1 MYKYRITLEPTT
13 QSQTPQGSTTQF
25 QVQNHDDLLEIVEAV
40 RSKGLLDAD
49 KSAAL
54 AVGLKL
60 FSEIVMEKRS
70 DPLFEPLWEPIR
82 SFTRRLKALQATAA
96 QYQILATDSSK
107 SPLSR

>member
-1 MYKYRITLEPTT
+1 MYQYRITLESTT
-13 QSQTPQGSTTQF
+13 LSQTPQGSTTQF
-25 QVQNHDDLLEIVEAV
+25 QVQNHDDLSKIVQAV
-40 RSKGLLDAD
+40 RSKGILDAD

-60 FSEIVMEKRS
+60 FSEIILEKRS

-82 SFTRRLKALQATAA
+82 AFTKRLKALEATAE
-96 QYQILATDSSK
+96 QYQDLATDSSK

>member
-1 MYKYRITLEPTT
+1 MI
-13 QSQTPQGSTTQF
+13 
-25 QVQNHDDLLEIVEAV
+25 LLEIVEAV

-70 DPLFEPLWEPIR
+70 DPLFRAAMGAHPI
-82 SFTRRLKALQATAA
+82 
-96 QYQILATDSSK
+96 IH
-107 SPLSR
+107 